1 MEEFLKMFNEN
12 RTAYYSSAIDLQPIM
27 RQVYMWMGL
36 GLFLSAVTAFL
47 TVSTS
52 LVRLAINPAV
62 LIVAIIAEFALVMG
76 ISFGMRRMSANMAM
90 GLFMVYAVLNGFTL
104 SVVLLAFS
112 GGTVAIAFLSTAGMF
127 GAMSIFAL
135 TGKVDLTRMG
145 SFLGMALI
153 GLMIA
158 MFLNIFFRSSAFDFL
173 ISIAGIV
180 LFTGL
185 TAYDT
190 QRIAQMASEMRVQ
203 QGDDAIKFSIFGALQ
218 LYLDFINLFLFILRL
233 LGGRRD

>member
-1 MEEFLKMFNEN
+1 MFDQN
-12 RTAYYSSAIDLQPIM
+12 RTTYFSSAIDLQPIM

-36 GLFLSAVTAFL
+36 GLFLSAVTAFF

-52 LVRLAINPAV
+52 LIALAVNPAV
-62 LIVAIIAEFALVMG
+62 MIVAVIAEFALVMG

-112 GGTVAIAFLSTAGMF
+112 GGTVVIAFLSTAAMF
-127 GAMSIFAL
+127 GAMSVFAM
-135 TGKVDLTRMG
+135 TGNVDLTRMG
-145 SFLGMALI
+145 SFLGMGLI
-153 GLMIA
+153 GLVIA

-190 QRIAQMASEMRVQ
+190 QRIAQMAQEMRVQ

>member
-1 MEEFLKMFNEN
+1 MFDQN
-12 RTAYYSSAIDLQPIM
+12 RTTYYSNAIDLQPIM

-36 GLFLSAVTAFL
+36 GLFLSAVTAFF

-52 LVRLAINPAV
+52 LIALAINPAV
-62 LIVAIIAEFALVMG
+62 MIVAVIAEFALVMG

-90 GLFMVYAVLNGFTL
+90 GLFMVYAILNGFTL

-135 TGKVDLTRMG
+135 TGNVDLTRMG
-145 SFLGMALI
+145 SFLGMGLI
-153 GLMIA
+153 GLVIA

-190 QRIAQMASEMRVQ
+190 QRIAQMAQEMRVQ